1 MNTTYYDTDAR
12 RSNRSEVFCK
22 KGVLKNFAK
31 LTGEH
36 LSVSLF
42 VNKVAGWRPATLLK
56 RDCNRCFAE
65 NFANN
70 SFYKTPSGASVPAI
84 KVTLEPYV
92 RRNT

>member
-1 MNTTYYDTDAR
+1 MIPMTGEAIAQR
-12 RSNRSEVFCK
+12 CFVKKVFCK

-56 RDCNRCFAE
+56 KRLQLMFC
-65 NFANN
+65 
-70 SFYKTPSGASVPAI
+70 
-84 KVTLEPYV
+84 
-92 RRNT
+92 